1 MTCRSVSAAPA
12 DRVADV
18 ADAGDAGDAGDAAD
32 FAELAV
38 VVEQARVT
46 LEVLGG
52 KWVVPIVGVL
62 SSGAHRHGALRAAL
76 GAGSVSQKVLTETLR
91 RMEAGGLVV
100 RRVRGDVPPAVLYGL
115 TDLGRSL
122 LIPIRHLA
130 EWASVNS
137 QRPRRR

>member
-1 MTCRSVSAAPA
+1 MTRRSVSAAP
-12 DRVADV
+12 DDHVADL
-18 ADAGDAGDAGDAAD
+18 ADPGDAAD

-62 SSGAHRHGALRAAL
+62 SSGAHRHSGLRVAL

-91 RMEAGGLVV
+91 RMEAAGLVV
-100 RRVRGDVPPAVLYGL
+100 RHVKGDVPPAVLYGL

-122 LIPIRHLA
+122 LVPIRHLA
-130 EWASVNS
+130 DWASVNS
-137 QRPRRR
+137 DRLRRR